1 MTTRRNEFGQPV
13 GPELPGWQAPPPI
26 APMILTG
33 RHCRV
38 EPLNLS
44 RHEPEF
50 YEACQQGGDESMW
63 TYLPYGPHPDRAAFR
78 RWLEE
83 LSAGADPMVHAIVDQ
98 ASSRVIGIAAF
109 MRITPAAGSVEVG
122 HVVYS
127 PGLQRSTVATEAMF
141 LMMRRAFELG
151 YRRYEWKCDALNLK
165 SRAAAQRLGFSF
177 EGIFRQALVYKGRS
191 RDTAWF
197 SVLDSEWPVLRVA
210 FERWLS
216 PESFDADGKQHL
228 RLSELTAPLLRNLA

>member
-1 MTTRRNEFGQPV
+1 MTLRRNEFGQPI
-13 GPELPGWQAPPPI
+13 GPELPGWQPPSPI
-26 APMILTG
+26 APAVLTG
-33 RHCRV
+33 RFCRV
-38 EPLNLS
+38 EPLELG
-44 RHEPEF
+44 RHEPDF
-50 YEACQQGGDESMW
+50 YDACAQGGDESMW
-63 TYLPYGPHPDRAAFR
+63 TYLPYGPHQGREGFR

-83 LSAGADPMVHAIVDQ
+83 LSAGADPMVHAIIDN
-98 ASSRVIGIAAF
+98 ASSRVVGIAAF

-127 PGLQRSTVATEAMF
+127 PLLQRSTVATEAMY

-151 YRRYEWKCDALNLK
+151 YRRYEWKCDALNEK

-177 EGIFRQALVYKGRS
+177 EGIFRQAMVYKGRS

-197 SVLDSEWPVLRVA
+197 SILDGEWPALRAA

-216 PESFDADGKQHL
+216 PDNFDADGRQRL
-228 RLSELTAPLLRNLA
+228 RLSDLTAPSLHNIA